1 MNIHKV
7 FLVFQ
12 KHFRKNRMK
21 QFVEL
26 FNVTKNTRILDI
38 GGGVLNWTFIKE
50 NPQVIMLNLSV
61 SKPDNLPKNLAYVA
75 GNALSL
81 PFPDNSFDIAYSNSV
96 IEHLYTFNNQKT
108 FAREMLRVSKRI
120 YMQTPNKSFLIE
132 PHLITPFIHFLP
144 EGLQRCLLKN
154 FTIWGILT
162 RPSKEKVDRFLK
174 EVRLLTKS
182 ELKQLFPE
190 CKILKEKWLFLT
202 KSYMVIKK

>member
-1 MNIHKV
+1 
-7 FLVFQ
+7 
-12 KHFRKNRMK
+12 
-21 QFVEL
+21 
-26 FNVTKNTRILDI
+26 
-38 GGGVLNWTFIKE
+38 
-50 NPQVIMLNLSV
+50 MLNLSV

>member
-1 MNIHKV
+1 
-7 FLVFQ
+7 
-12 KHFRKNRMK
+12 
-21 QFVEL
+21 
-26 FNVTKNTRILDI
+26 
-38 GGGVLNWTFIKE
+38 
-50 NPQVIMLNLSV
+50 MLNLSV

-162 RPSKEKVDRFLK
+162 RPSKETVNGFLK
-174 EVRLLTKS
+174 EVKLLTQS
-182 ELKQLFPE
+182 ELKQLFPG
-190 CKILKEKWLFLT
+190 CKILKEKWLFFA